1 MENIKMENMKMEN
14 MEMNKIKMENGKK
27 WKWRP
32 WKLKI
37 QKEKLWT
44 WEILKWKIWNFLI
57 WRCTWHRQSSAT
69 RTHVGHHPHDWCSS
83 NKGILGRG
91 YAPTYDNG
99 CNDEREFPFW
109 TIPGNKS
116 FQFLFPKVFFHSRF
130 EKLEM
135 QSAISFGNVKS
146 FCQMMMMM
154 LKMYLIFW
162 CLELFRWLFEKLT
175 YLCVWKDVE

>member
-1 MENIKMENMKMEN
+1 MKMENMKMEN
-14 MEMNKIKMENGKK
+14 MEMNKIKMENRKK

-32 WKLKI
+32 WKFKI
-37 QKEKLWT
+37 RKEKLWT

-83 NKGILGRG
+83 NKGVLGRG

-99 CNDEREFPFW
+99 CNDEREFP
-109 TIPGNKS
+109 ISQKS
-116 FQFLFPKVFFHSRF
+116 GMIFYSRF
-130 EKLEM
+130 QKLRL
-135 QSAISFGNVKS
+135 QSTILLDNVKS
-146 FCQMMMMM
+146 SCQMMMMM

-162 CLELFRWLFEKLT
+162 CLELFISGDFSKSLPPCLKGRGIG
-175 YLCVWKDVE
+175 